1 MELKFITDE
10 KGNPVEVIVPI
21 REWKNIEKKISSV
34 KKKKGLSKKQE
45 ILNGLKRS
53 IEAVRLHRQGKLKLK
68 TAEDLL
74 NEL

>member
-10 KGNPVEVIVPI
+10 KGKPLEVIVPI
-21 REWKNIEKKISSV
+21 KAWKTIERKIGSV
-34 KKKKGLSKKQE
+34 KKKKRVSKKQE
-45 ILNGLKRS
+45 ILDGLKRS

-68 TAEDLL
+68 TAEELL